1 MAFPTDKDN
10 LEDNI
15 DDVLADHINT
25 LQDKVGS
32 GLDNNAPSLNKL
44 LRGTGSGTSEWD
56 KDCPSGS
63 IVGTNDTQTLTN
75 KTINANNNTIS
86 NLAHGS
92 EVNNPSSGVHGVT
105 GSLVGTSDTQTLTNK
120 KFNDGLIINESGGNN
135 DTRIEGGSITS
146 LFFIDASTD
155 RIGIGLA
162 SPDRYVHIYDAD
174 NNILLLQST
183 TAECIMEMKD
193 NSNTGFIKYVGSS
206 DNFYVGGNFHA
217 SMSTTLGLTYR
228 DELTINCEDIYA
240 ENLYDSSAANSDL
253 RYSTSTGRIYYQTSS
268 KRFKFDIGELEVD
281 TKQIYNL
288 KPKSFTDKATKQ
300 RGFGLIAEEV
310 FKYIPEIVPL
320 DKKGRPLSVN
330 YKMLSVLLLNEM
342 KEMKSEIKEM
352 KKKINSLEAK

>member
-10 LEDNI
+10 LEDNV

-32 GLDNNAPSLNKL
+32 GLDNNTPSLNKL
-44 LRGTGSGTSEWD
+44 LRGTGPGTSEWD

-63 IVGTNDTQTLTN
+63 IVGT
-75 KTINANNNTIS
+75 
-86 NLAHGS
+86 
-92 EVNNPSSGVHGVT
+92 
-105 GSLVGTSDTQTLTNK
+105 SDIQTLTNK